1 MMDSTC
7 SAAAVVAAAVVAA
20 AVAVAVAAAAA
31 VVAAPYAVKGFFFL
45 KIARTAGM
53 KKNWKWSYQKYRTQ
67 NSN

>member
-7 SAAAVVAAAVVAA
+7 SAAAVVAA

-53 KKNWKWSYQKYRTQ
+53 KKNWKWSYGRKRFKPE
-67 NSN
+67 N